1 MLLTLKKEQSV
12 KLKISIVFIW
22 FIAMMIIVNALYD
35 GYLMYVGEYQH
46 SEFGL
51 VSPYVFMAFGVLVAV
66 GLLFGSKVARGLIL
80 LLSYV
85 PLVGTLYY
93 LLVNDT
99 AKNVPSYMFI
109 LGIGFYVLT
118 IYLLSH
124 EDILKV
130 FKVKSLKTEILF
142 YVLLSVIFYMLFTWY
157 MKSMTED
164 IDLELT
170 LKDNI
175 VEYIFSL
182 DVTHSL
188 IV

>member
-66 GLLFGSKVARGLIL
+66 GLLFGSKVARYLIL
-80 LLSYV
+80 FFSYIS
-85 PLVGTLYY
+85 LFATLYT
-93 LLVNDT
+93 LF
-99 AKNVPSYMFI
+99 SYGISLENFVFMFSI
-109 LGIGFYVLT
+109 SYHIIN

-157 MKSMTED
+157 MKSLTED
-164 IDLELT
+164 VDLELT
-170 LKDNI
+170 FKDNA
-175 VEYIFSL
+175 VESCYTSTL
-182 DVTHSL
+182 V
-188 IV
+188 

>member
-1 MLLTLKKEQSV
+1 MLLTLKKEQSI

-35 GYLMYVGEYQH
+35 SYLMYVGEYQH

-51 VSPYVFMAFGVLVAV
+51 VSPYVFMAFGVLVAI
-66 GLLFGSKVARGLIL
+66 GLLCGSKVARGLIL

-99 AKNVPSYMFI
+99 IKNVPSYMFI
-109 LGIGFYVLT
+109 LGIWFYVLT

-130 FKVKSLKTEILF
+130 FKVKRLKTEILF
-142 YVLLSVIFYMLFTWY
+142 YLLLSVIFYMLFTWY

-164 IDLELT
+164 IDLKLT
-170 LKDNI
+170 LKDNAI
-175 VEYIFSL
+175 ESRYISPL
-182 DVTHSL
+182 V
-188 IV
+188 